1 MKARA
6 QCALWL
12 CGDFPLTDLV
22 HADEFSSDDLPG
34 RAVLVQTE
42 FASTPDENEDLNELR
57 ELTVSCG
64 VEIAGVLF
72 ARSGTPNAGTY
83 IGTGKAE
90 ELRDLVQE
98 KEANLVIFNHRLTPS
113 QERSLTE
120 IAGCRVIDRVELILN
135 IFARRARTYEG
146 KLQVELARLTHL
158 STMLVRGWT
167 HLERQKGGFGL
178 RGGPGEKQIEL
189 DRREIHEQIE
199 RIGRELEDVRRTR
212 RESRKT
218 RQKRSV
224 PVVSLV
230 GYTNAGKSTLFNFLT
245 GAGVYAADQLFATLD
260 TTLRMIHLDVAGNV
274 MVSDTVGFIRHL
286 PHDLIDAFRAT
297 LEETREA
304 TLLLEV
310 IDSHD
315 ERLESN
321 IREVE
326 KVLSEVGAENVPRI
340 RVYNKI
346 DLADGVS
353 PHIARNGEGKI
364 ESVWLSAMTGE
375 GTELLRKAVA
385 EFLDPVIVKFTLR
398 ILPAAGGVLS
408 ELYGLGAVRSVAWQ
422 DDGSAAGEGCLP
434 EKDFARLAARDGCEI
449 TAHSRSD
456 HSGEPEG
463 AGGGSAQYEGSPVL
477 AG

>member
-1 MKARA
+1 M
-6 QCALWL
+6 
-12 CGDFPLTDLV
+12 
-22 HADEFSSDDLPG
+22 
-34 RAVLVQTE
+34 
-42 FASTPDENEDLNELR
+42 
-57 ELTVSCG
+57 
-64 VEIAGVLF
+64 
-72 ARSGTPNAGTY
+72 
-83 IGTGKAE
+83 
-90 ELRDLVQE
+90 
-98 KEANLVIFNHRLTPS
+98 
-113 QERSLTE
+113 
-120 IAGCRVIDRVELILN
+120 
-135 IFARRARTYEG
+135 
-146 KLQVELARLTHL
+146 
-158 STMLVRGWT
+158 
-167 HLERQKGGFGL
+167 
-178 RGGPGEKQIEL
+178 
-189 DRREIHEQIE
+189 
-199 RIGRELEDVRRTR
+199 
-212 RESRKT
+212 
-218 RQKRSV
+218 
-224 PVVSLV
+224 

-422 DDGSAAGEGCLP
+422 DDGSAAVEGCLP

>member
-1 MKARA
+1 M
-6 QCALWL
+6 
-12 CGDFPLTDLV
+12 TDLV
-22 HADEFSSDDLPG
+22 HANEFSSDDLPG

-422 DDGSAAGEGCLP
+422 DDGSAAVEGCLP